1 MYTGVFLKDVSRNQL
16 VKWASS
22 QKQIVD
28 LLGSGYQMNTAS
40 GEQLIDH
47 VTLHL
52 GRFNPK
58 LNDINLLGQP
68 VTFEISTLGISDKAI
83 AFGVSYANQGV
94 YSAFGTPLV
103 LSQNATPHITIAI
116 NPKNG
121 GKPMHSNQIDNWT
134 KIPTMTIQGV
144 LLEK

>member
-1 MYTGVFLKDVSRNQL
+1 MYTGVFLNDASRNQL

-22 QKQIVD
+22 DKRIVD
-28 LLGSGYQMNTAS
+28 LLNSGFQMNTAS
-40 GEQLIDH
+40 GEQLVDH

-58 LNDINLLGQP
+58 LNDINLVGQTI
-68 VTFEISTLGISDKAI
+68 TFEVGTLGISDKAI
-83 AFGVSYANQGV
+83 AFGVPYVNHGV
-94 YSAFGTPLV
+94 YSAFGNPLV
-103 LSQNATPHITIAI
+103 MSQNATPHITIAI

-121 GKPMHSNQIDNWT
+121 GKPMHSNQIDNWV
-134 KIPTMTIQGV
+134 KIPTMTVQGV